1 MAALGRGD
9 SVVVHNFAI
18 QIDGV
23 QVEYLKSVSSI
34 SQKQDV
40 IENVQNTPSG
50 QPKVSKM
57 PGISKGGEVTLTR
70 GATGSP
76 SFTTW
81 IQDSLNGNMA
91 VARKSASI
99 IVLDYMNNPV
109 QRFNLTNAWITDRN
123 YTSLTSG
130 EAGVFEETVTITFE
144 DMDVVYS

>member
-1 MAALGRGD
+1 MGALGRGD
-9 SVVVHNFAI
+9 AVAVHNFAI

-23 QVEYLKSVSSI
+23 QVEYLKSVGSI

-40 IENVQNTPSG
+40 IEGVQNTPSG
-50 QPKVSKM
+50 QKKVSKM

-70 GATGSP
+70 GGTTSGV
-76 SFTTW
+76 FTTW

-99 IVLDYMNNPV
+99 IVMDYMNSPV
-109 QRFNLTNAWITDRN
+109 QRFNLVNAWISDRN

-130 EAGVFEETVTITFE
+130 EAAMFEETVTIVFE
-144 DMDVVYS
+144 DMTVEYS